1 MNVHSIVQM
10 NVHAIV
16 QMNVHAIVQMN
27 VYTDRSN
34 ERKQRS
40 LLRTLNL
47 VMAAHG
53 LSQKDLEKAQQ
64 AIDTLSSIVSD
75 RPGPSRLSSDHGTG
89 RSAAPESSE

>member
-1 MNVHSIVQM
+1 MNVGTLRTFTS
-10 NVHAIV
+10 
-16 QMNVHAIVQMN
+16 IVQMN

-34 ERKQRS
+34 ERSHRS

-75 RPGPSRLSSDHGTG
+75 RPGPSRLSSDHGTVDLLHLNQV
-89 RSAAPESSE
+89 SKSTFPLSV